1 MRPSLSALAVLMGL
15 SAPALAQTLTLGV
28 SATPNSVD
36 PHFNYGTST
45 QTLTYHLFD
54 TLFTR
59 LADSTLGP
67 GLATSWRV
75 LEPTVWEVKLRE
87 GVRFTNGMAFTA
99 DDVMFSIARAP
110 NVPNATASYAG
121 AVRAIARV
129 EVINPLTIR
138 IHTNGPAPTLPLDLA
153 PLGIVSRQVGEGA
166 ATEDYNAGRAAIG
179 TGPYRLIR
187 FIPGQQA
194 ELERNPD
201 WWGARQE
208 WEKVTIR
215 FLPNPGTRTA
225 ALLAGD
231 VDVIDLPSP
240 NDLPRLRS
248 DARFTVSS
256 RASMRLVYLAPNQ
269 QAEVAPFI
277 TDNAG
282 NPLPANPLRDQR
294 VRQALTIAL
303 NREALASRVMQG
315 TATPA
320 GQWMPAGTYSHNPA
334 VPVPAQDI
342 EGARRLLAAAGYP
355 DGFRMTLHVA
365 NNARPTDPVSA
376 QAIAQ
381 MWTRVGVRTEIE
393 AQPLAAYSPRAA
405 RMEYA
410 MTVWGWGSIGHAGHP
425 LVNTVATNDRARLTG
440 GFNRSGYSNPAIDRM
455 IAAAMGEM
463 DDTRREALLNQ
474 AVAAAVQDVAVIP
487 LYNLTN
493 FWASRRGIRYE
504 ATTYDYTL
512 AVNAQTVR

>member
-1 MRPSLSALAVLMGL
+1 MRLTAIALGCCLA
-15 SAPALAQTLTLGV
+15 APVWAQTLTLGV

-54 TLFTR
+54 TLFLR
-59 LADSTLGP
+59 LPDSTLAP
-67 GLATSWRV
+67 GLALSWQAV
-75 LEPTVWEVKLRE
+75 EPTVWEIKLRPN
-87 GVRFTNGMAFTA
+87 VRFTNGTAFTA
-99 DDVMFSIARAP
+99 DDVVFSIARAP

-121 AVRAIARV
+121 AVRAVERV
-129 EVINPLTIR
+129 EVIDPLTIR
-138 IHTNGPAPTLPLDLA
+138 IHTRGTAPTLPMDMA

-179 TGPYRLIR
+179 TGAYRLLR

-201 WWGARQE
+201 WWGPAQP

-225 ALLAGD
+225 ALLSGD
-231 VDVIDLPSP
+231 VDLIDTPSP
-240 NDLPRLRS
+240 NDLPRLRG
-248 DARFTVSS
+248 DNRFAVFSGP
-256 RASMRLVYLAPNQ
+256 SMRLVYLAPNQ
-269 QAEVAPFI
+269 QAQVAPFI
-277 TDNAG
+277 TDHAG

-294 VRQALTIAL
+294 VRQALSIAI
-303 NREALASRVMQG
+303 NREALATRIMQG
-315 TATPA
+315 TASAA

-365 NNARPTDPVSA
+365 NNARPTDPTSA

-410 MTVWGWGSIGHAGHP
+410 MTVWGWGSIGHSGHP
-425 LVNTVATNDRARLTG
+425 MVNMVATNDRQRLTG
-440 GFNRSGYSNPAIDRM
+440 GFNRSGYSNPAIDEM
-455 IAAAMGEM
+455 IATAMAEM
-463 DDTRREALLNQ
+463 DDARREQLLNQ
-474 AVAAAVQDVAVIP
+474 AVAAAIQDVAVIP

-493 FWASRRGIRYE
+493 FWAARRGVAYTP
-504 ATTYDYTL
+504 TTYDYTL
-512 AVNAQTVR
+512 AMNARPVR

>member
-1 MRPSLSALAVLMGL
+1 MRLTAIALGCCLSI
-15 SAPALAQTLTLGV
+15 PAWAQTLTLGV

-54 TLFTR
+54 TLFQR
-59 LADSTLGP
+59 QPDSTLAP
-67 GLATSWRV
+67 GLALSWHAV
-75 LEPTVWEVKLRE
+75 EPTVWEIKLRPD
-87 GVRFTNGMAFTA
+87 VRFTNGAAFTA
-99 DDVMFSIARAP
+99 DDVVFSIARAP

-121 AVRAIARV
+121 AVRSVDRV
-129 EVINPLTIR
+129 EVIDPLTIR
-138 IHTNGPAPTLPLDLA
+138 IHTRGPAPTMPMDMA

-194 ELERNPD
+194 ELERNPN
-201 WWGARQE
+201 WWGPAQP
-208 WEKVTIR
+208 WERVVLR
-215 FLPNPGTRTA
+215 FLPNAGTRTA
-225 ALLAGD
+225 ALLSGD
-231 VDVIDLPSP
+231 VDLIDTPSP
-240 NDLPRLRS
+240 NDLPRLRG
-248 DARFTVSS
+248 DNRFAVFSG
-256 RASMRLVYLAPNQ
+256 ASMRLVYLAPNQ
-269 QAEVAPFI
+269 QAQVAPFI

-294 VRQALTIAL
+294 VRQALSMAI
-303 NREALASRVMQG
+303 NREALATRIMQG
-315 TATPA
+315 TASPA

-355 DGFRMTLHVA
+355 DGFRMTMHVP
-365 NNARPTDPVSA
+365 NNARPTDPISA

-381 MWTRVGVRTEIE
+381 MWTRVGVRTEVE

-410 MTVWGWGSIGHAGHP
+410 MTMHGWGSIGHSGHP
-425 LVNTVATNDRARLTG
+425 MVNMVATNDRQRLTG
-440 GFNRSGYSNPAIDRM
+440 GFNRSGYSNPAIDEM
-455 IAAAMGEM
+455 IATAMAEM
-463 DDTRREALLNQ
+463 DDAKREQLLNQ
-474 AVAAAVQDVAVIP
+474 AVAASIQDGAVIP

-493 FWASRRGIRYE
+493 FWAARRGVEYRP
-504 ATTYDYTL
+504 TTYDYTL
-512 AVNAQTVR
+512 AINARPVR